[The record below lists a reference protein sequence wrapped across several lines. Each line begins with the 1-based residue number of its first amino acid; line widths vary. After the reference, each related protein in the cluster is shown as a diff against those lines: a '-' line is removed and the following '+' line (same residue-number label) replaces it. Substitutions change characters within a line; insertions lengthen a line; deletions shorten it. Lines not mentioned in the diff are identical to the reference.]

1 MTLDLS
7 SIDDSYLLFIRSR
20 EVTQITENF
29 NSNMKVNLVAQIG
42 RNNAFSDIHVQ
53 LSSCEIPHSFYNFSS
68 NLNNL
73 HLNVNGAQ
81 SLVLTEQHYDVFEL
95 CDFIT
100 ADNTFKFS
108 ATFKPQQ
115 NKIILTNTNATA
127 YTINFGNDASKNL
140 AKALGFKQIDV
151 AMGVN
156 ESIISDNSVNLN
168 TIHSI
173 FVHTD
178 LSIANCLTTTTGNY
192 ANIIQKIPVNTTF
205 NKVINYSPIQSS
217 VFSSVLNVAEINS
230 LEISLKDQNGNLIQ
244 FNEASFELSLLF
256 EIHNVKTPDIN
267 IPILTGGRR
276 SDFIDDTNINVP
288 NNVSPQINNNNIP
301 RINNNNNIPR
311 INNFIIPN
319 NISPNNNINIPKEL
333 TSTNIGFSSQPRVTQ
348 SIALPVINED
358 AELNDKQSNILQNK
372 LLELELLDDIL

>member
-1 MTLDLS
+1 MTLDLT

-20 EVTQITENF
+20 EVTQMTENF

-42 RNNAFSDIHVQ
+42 RNSAFADIHVQ

-73 HLNVNGAQ
+73 SLNVDSAP
-81 SLVLTEQHYDVFEL
+81 SLVLTEQHYDIYEL
-95 CDFIT
+95 CDYIT
-100 ADNTFKFS
+100 NDSTFKYS
-108 ATFKPQQ
+108 ATFYPQK
-115 NKIILTNTNATA
+115 NKIILTNTDSTG
-127 YTINFGNDASKNL
+127 YTINFGNEQSKNL

-151 AMGVN
+151 VMSAD

-178 LSIANCLTTTTGNY
+178 LSIANCLTTSTGNY
-192 ANIIQKIPVNTTF
+192 TNIIQKIPVNTTF

-217 VFSSVLNVAEINS
+217 VFSSVLNVSEINS

-256 EIHNVKTPDIN
+256 EIHNVQTQNQDLSIS
-267 IPILTGGRR
+267 GGRR
-276 SDFIDDTNINVP
+276 SDLSNEVINNPINNP
-288 NNVSPQINNNNIP
+288 NNIVTNNPTITSNNNIP
-301 RINNNNNIPR
+301 S

-319 NISPNNNINIPKEL
+319 NNNPSNNNINLPKEL
-333 TSTNIGFSSQPRVTQ
+333 TSSNIGFSSQPRITQ
-348 SIALPVINED
+348 SIPLPVINED
-358 AELNDKQSNILQNK
+358 SELNDKQSNILQNK
-372 LLELELLDDIL
+372 LLELEMLDDIL

>member
-178 LSIANCLTTTTGNY
+178 LSIANCLTTSTGNY

-276 SDFIDDTNINVP
+276 SNFIDDTNINVP

>member
-1 MTLDLS
+1 
-7 SIDDSYLLFIRSR
+7 
-20 EVTQITENF
+20 
-29 NSNMKVNLVAQIG
+29 
-42 RNNAFSDIHVQ
+42 
-53 LSSCEIPHSFYNFSS
+53 
-68 NLNNL
+68 
-73 HLNVNGAQ
+73 
-81 SLVLTEQHYDVFEL
+81 
-95 CDFIT
+95 
-100 ADNTFKFS
+100 
-108 ATFKPQQ
+108 
-115 NKIILTNTNATA
+115 
-127 YTINFGNDASKNL
+127 
-140 AKALGFKQIDV
+140 
-151 AMGVN
+151 MGVN

-178 LSIANCLTTTTGNY
+178 LSIANCLTTSTGNY

>member
-178 LSIANCLTTTTGNY
+178 LSIANCLTTSTGNY

>member
-73 HLNVNGAQ
+73 QLNVNGAQ

>member
-1 MTLDLS
+1 MTLDLT

-20 EVTQITENF
+20 EATQMTANF

-140 AKALGFKQIDV
+140 AKALGFKQIDFTV
-151 AMGVN
+151 GANG
-156 ESIISDNSVNLN
+156 SIISDNSVNLN

-301 RINNNNNIPR
+301 RINN
-311 INNFIIPN
+311 FIIPN

-348 SIALPVINED
+348 SISLPVINED